1 MTISP
6 APLRLPVFL
15 LILILSGITTL
26 QGRQG
31 KFTSVPFEMAGSYI
45 IVQARINSTSPLYF
59 ILDTGV
65 KNTIITEI
73 HQQDDILIN
82 LSGKKAIQGLGQGKS
97 ITSFISDSNTI
108 SLGKLKFANK
118 TVYLLEDDILGLS
131 QHTGRKINGLIGV
144 DLIQSHVVEIDYSRR
159 RIKFYDQESFLPPK
173 DYIRKPLIIEN
184 NKIYLNLTLLDDN
197 GQIRTIKMLIDTG
210 AQLNAWFQTVRS
222 NAAEIPEKRVYAR
235 IGEGFSGDFYGY
247 LARIPQICFGQNCF
261 HNPVVVFPDSVM
273 IADIMRKSDRDGTIG
288 NELLSRFNSII
299 DFKNAALYLK
309 PNHYFKDNFY
319 YNIAGLEI
327 TQPNPN
333 LPAFEVDYVWKDSP
347 AAKVGIQA
355 GDMLLEIK
363 GIKTHLM
370 KIAEIRWHFQR
381 VSNQPLNLL
390 VERNQEKLA
399 FDIPMQDLLSY
410 P

>member
-1 MTISP
+1 MKNRNKYRFFISMW
-6 APLRLPVFL
+6 LFL
-15 LILILSGITTL
+15 LACFPHVQAKLKLIN
-26 QGRQG
+26 
-31 KFTSVPFEMAGSYI
+31 SVSFEMAGSYI
-45 IVQARINSTSPLYF
+45 IVQARINNTTPLNF
-59 ILDTGV
+59 IFDTGV

-82 LSGKKAIQGLGQGKS
+82 LIGKKAIQGLGQGKS
-97 ITSFISDSNTI
+97 IMSFISESNTI
-108 SLGKLKFANK
+108 SLGKLKFSNK

-235 IGEGFSGDFYGY
+235 IGEGFSGDLYGY
-247 LARIPQICFGQNCF
+247 LARIPQICFNQYCF
-261 HNPVVVFPDSVM
+261 HNPIVVFPDSMM

-288 NELLSRFNSII
+288 NELLSRFNTII

-333 LPAFEVDYVWKDSP
+333 LPSFEVAYVWKDSP
-347 AAKVGIQA
+347 AAKAGIQA

-363 GIKTHLM
+363 GIKTYLM

-390 VERNQEKLA
+390 VERNLEHLS